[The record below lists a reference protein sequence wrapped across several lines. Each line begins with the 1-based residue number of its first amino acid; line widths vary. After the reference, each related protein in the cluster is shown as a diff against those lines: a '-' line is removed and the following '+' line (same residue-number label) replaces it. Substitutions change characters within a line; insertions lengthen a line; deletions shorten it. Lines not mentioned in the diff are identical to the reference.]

1 MKTMLAITP
10 QAQQKLIEALQEH
23 TRDPGMGI
31 RITLNPSVPKKLDL
45 ILDKEKKG
53 DYVLKTR
60 DGMKLLLIQ
69 PHLASKLDGL
79 LLDYEE
85 VREDFII
92 SELTRH

>member
-1 MKTMLAITP
+1 MLAITP